1 MMNYIDLPAYDGSMI
16 HVSRIGMGSTM
27 SMERL
32 TTEEKYRLYDYYLEQ
47 GGNCIDTARA
57 YSDGHA
63 EEMVG
68 AYLKA
73 RKNRDRVIISTK
85 GGHPTW
91 ENPEKSRVKREDI
104 LGDLETSLRI
114 LGTDYAD
121 IYWIH
126 KDDESHPIEDIVDT
140 INIIIKQGKARRIGA
155 SNFTME
161 RMIAANKY
169 ARESG
174 QYGFAASQ
182 IQWSLAAT
190 EDKYFEQYGSLV
202 MTPERYDYYLEND
215 IPVFAFSSQAQGFF
229 SRVAVQ
235 GLEAMPEELRR
246 QYGSEDNM
254 KRLELLKIY
263 AKEHNCSIS
272 APSLGYLINNKLNC
286 VALIGAESI
295 EMLAQ
300 SLEAADLQM
309 TAEEADALYEV

>member
-1 MMNYIDLPAYDGSMI
+1 MNYIDLPAYDGSTI

-57 YSDGHA
+57 YSNGRA

-68 AYLKA
+68 AYLQA
-73 RKNRDRVIISTK
+73 SKNRDKVIISTK

-91 ENPEKSRVKREDI
+91 ENPEKSRVNREDI
-104 LGDLETSLRI
+104 LEDLETSLRM
-114 LGTDYAD
+114 LGTDYVD

-126 KDDESHPIEDIVDT
+126 KDDENHSIEDIVDT
-140 INIIIKQGKARRIGA
+140 VNIIIKQGKARCIGA
-155 SNFTME
+155 SNFTVE
-161 RMIAANKY
+161 RIAAANKY
-169 ARESG
+169 AKETG
-174 QYGFAASQ
+174 QFGFAASQ

-190 EDKYFEQYGSLV
+190 EDQYFKQYGSLV
-202 MTPERYDYYLEND
+202 MTPERYYFYLENN

-229 SRVAVQ
+229 ARVAAQ
-235 GLEAMPEELRR
+235 GLDAMPEELRR

-254 KRLELLKIY
+254 KRLELLRIY
-263 AKEHNCSIS
+263 AKEHDCSIS
-272 APSLGYLINNKLNC
+272 AISLGYLIHNKLNC

-295 EMLAQ
+295 DMLAQ
-300 SLEAADLQM
+300 SLEAANLQM
-309 TAEEADALYEV
+309 TTVEADALYEV